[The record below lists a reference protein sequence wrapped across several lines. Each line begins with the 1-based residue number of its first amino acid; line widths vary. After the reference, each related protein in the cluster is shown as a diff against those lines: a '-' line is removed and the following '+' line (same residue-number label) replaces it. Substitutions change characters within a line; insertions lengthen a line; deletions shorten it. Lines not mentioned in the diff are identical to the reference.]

1 MSTTPVQ
8 HAIHHDKALGKSGN
22 MHLQVG
28 FTALSL
34 GLNTSDSSEKQ
45 KWLEAMRK
53 ENDKMV
59 CCLLSYFMLSL

>member
-1 MSTTPVQ
+1 MP
-8 HAIHHDKALGKSGN
+8 
-22 MHLQVG
+22 LQVG

-34 GLNTSDSSEKQ
+34 GVNTSDSSEKQ

-59 CCLLSYFMLSL
+59 CCLPSYVMLIVTVPK